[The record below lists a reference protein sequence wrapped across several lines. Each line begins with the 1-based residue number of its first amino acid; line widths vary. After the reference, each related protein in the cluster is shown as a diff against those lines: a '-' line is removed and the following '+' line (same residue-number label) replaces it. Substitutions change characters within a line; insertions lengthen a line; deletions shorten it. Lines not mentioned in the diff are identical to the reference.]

1 MKSNSTWDK
10 GNFQENL
17 GPKVKF
23 FEKKKMGFTSPKK
36 I

>member
-1 MKSNSTWDK
+1 MKSKSTWDK

-23 FEKKKMGFTSPKK
+23 FEKKKKKMGFT
-36 I
+36 